1 MAILFLKT
9 LSFFFSHFFCLFIY
23 ILSFPF
29 LVFFMESIFNVT
41 ARFLIISLRVSYIDI
56 QIGYCPFYF
65 LSLII
70 VILLHCYGTREKEKP
85 E

>member
-1 MAILFLKT
+1 
-9 LSFFFSHFFCLFIY
+9 
-23 ILSFPF
+23 
-29 LVFFMESIFNVT
+29 MESIFNVT